1 MATITISN
9 TGGNWNATSSWVGG
23 VIPTVADDVVAT
35 ATSGNLTV
43 TATAAALSINF
54 TNYVGTFV
62 VNSGI
67 TLTIG
72 NGTTNTGGTF
82 TMVSGMNV
90 GLTSTGTLS
99 FAATATL
106 SSGGI
111 TWPGNI
117 ILIVTPNTAGQ
128 TRTFTLGSPWSV
140 NGNLSITFG
149 ATSQSVILNSNSM
162 TVRGNLTMGTSALG
176 HNSGFS
182 GTTNLILGTTT
193 TQTVTTNILASIT
206 VVDIAIPVTFNSS
219 GTIIITTPFSKL
231 RFSTL
236 TWTAGIVTTT
246 GATLYNAGNIT
257 INTGGMTWDCAW
269 ILQGQNRTYTLASDF
284 NISSL
289 GSLTT
294 GQTQNMTFNG
304 SNINLNCNYTQ
315 LVVTLSGN
323 LVGTTVMNLLGNCT
337 ISQQSGNTFRLPTII
352 NSTGTVTF
360 TSNFS
365 HGASLTYTTGTFSM
379 SNSLTWT
386 NVVTATYT
394 LNAPNFNFPNF
405 VSSTNVT
412 FAGSEG
418 CSFFTYTVTTV
429 GVTNTFQI
437 NETYTILSAITLTGT
452 LASRVSFASSSAN
465 TNAIL
470 TVLQGASMDVGYANA
485 TDIDSS
491 LGQTIW
497 SYRGTLLRS
506 TNWQQLP
513 VQPKTVA
520 NFNI

>member
-9 TGGNWNATSSWVGG
+9 TGGNWNSTSTWVGG
-23 VIPTVADDVVAT
+23 VVPTVADDVVAT

-62 VNSGI
+62 VNSGV

-82 TMVSGMNV
+82 TMVAGMNV
-90 GLTSTGTLS
+90 GATSTGTLS

-106 SSGGI
+106 NSGGK

-117 ILIVTPNTAGQ
+117 TLIVSPNVGGQ

-140 NGNLSITFG
+140 DGNLSITFA
-149 ATSQSVILNSNSM
+149 ATSQFVTLNSNSM
-162 TVRGNLTMGTSALG
+162 TVRGNFTMGTAAAV
-176 HNSGFS
+176 HNSGFT

-193 TQTVTTNILASIT
+193 TQTVTTNISAGIAF
-206 VVDIAIPVTFNSS
+206 VDILVPVTFNSS
-219 GTIIITTPFSKL
+219 GTIIITTPSSKL
-231 RFSTL
+231 RFGAL

-246 GATLYNAGNIT
+246 GATLYNVGNIT
-257 INTGGMTWDCAW
+257 LTTGGMTWDCDW
-269 ILQGQNRTYTLASDF
+269 ILQGQGRTFTLVSDF
-284 NISSL
+284 NVSSL

-294 GQTQNMTFNG
+294 RQTQNMTFNG

-315 LVVTLSGN
+315 VVVTIVGN
-323 LVGTTVMNLLGNCT
+323 LIGTTVMNLLGNST
-337 ISQQSGNTFRLPTII
+337 ISQSAGLSFRLPTII

-365 HGASLTYTTGTFSM
+365 HGASLTYTAGTFSM

-386 NVVTATYT
+386 NVATATYT

-405 VSSTNVT
+405 ISTTNVT

-418 CSFFTYTVTTV
+418 CNFYSYTVTTA
-429 GVTNTFQI
+429 GVTNTLQI
-437 NETYTILSAITLTGT
+437 NETYTILSAITVTGT
-452 LASRVSFASSSAN
+452 LASRVSFVSSSAN

>member
-9 TGGNWNATSSWVGG
+9 TGGNWNSTATWVGG

-82 TMVSGMNV
+82 TMVAGMTV
-90 GLTSTGTLS
+90 GASSTGTLS

-106 SSGGI
+106 NSGGK

-117 ILIVTPNTAGQ
+117 TLIVSPNTSGL
-128 TRTFTLGSPWSV
+128 TRTFTLGSAWSV
-140 NGNLSITFG
+140 DGNLSITFG
-149 ATSQSVILNSNSM
+149 GTSQSVILNSNSI
-162 TVRGNLTMGTSALG
+162 TVRGNVTVGTAASG
-176 HNSGFS
+176 FNSGFS
-182 GTTNLILGTTT
+182 GTTNLILATTT
-193 TQTVTTNILASIT
+193 TQTVTTNTLVGIT
-206 VVDIAIPVTFNSS
+206 FVDVQLPVTFNAT
-219 GTIIITTPFSKL
+219 GTIVITTPASKL
-231 RFSTL
+231 RFSTM
-236 TWTAGIVTTT
+236 TYTAGAMTTT
-246 GATLYNAGNIT
+246 GATLYNFGNIT
-257 INTGGMTWDCAW
+257 LNTGGMTWDCAW
-269 ILQGQNRTYTLASDF
+269 IFQGQNRTFTLASNF

-289 GSLTT
+289 GSFTT
-294 GQTQNMTFNG
+294 GQTQTMTING
-304 SNINLNCNYTQ
+304 SNLNLNCNYTQ
-315 LVVTLSGN
+315 LLVSVAGN
-323 LVGTTVMNLLGNCT
+323 LIGTTVMNFLGDCT
-337 ISQQSGNTFRLPTII
+337 VSQSSGLTFRLPTNI

-365 HGASLTYTTGTFSM
+365 HGASLTYSAGTFSM

-386 NVVTATYT
+386 NVVASTYT
-394 LNAPNFNFPNF
+394 FNAANFNFPNF
-405 VSSTNVT
+405 NATASST

-418 CSFFTYTVTTV
+418 CNFFSYISTNP

-437 NETYTILSAITLTGT
+437 NDTYTILSGITVTGT
-452 LASRVSFASSSAN
+452 LASRVSFVSSSAN
-465 TNAIL
+465 TKAIL